1 VQYFVVM
8 IDYGRRGREAVV
20 DPEITRREVISRVA
34 SGEYKNIS
42 FIHEIADSAV
52 DDVTAEILAEAAV
65 PEIRINGADL
75 QADRFDHGRDLRKH
89 EAV

>member
-1 VQYFVVM
+1 MQYFVVM

-20 DPEITRREVISRVA
+20 DPESTRREIIARVA

-42 FIHEIADSAV
+42 FIHEIADRSV
-52 DDVTAEILAEAAV
+52 EDVTEEILSEAVLPEV
-65 PEIRINGADL
+65 PPTEADL

-89 EAV
+89 EEV